1 MAASIGAGAT
11 LLGVLLT
18 QAFKVLTDWLSFGR
32 EKDERFRSEKRKVY
46 ANVIRVSDAYREA
59 CADMAG
65 AGLEGPWDEY
75 YSCRKDALA
84 AAAELQLVG
93 TEDMNIDYGEALD
106 LLANIGWAFYESP
119 GLNPNMQDDAT
130 LSQYSW
136 SRIQAA
142 DRHLRTLADRFR
154 EDLGFQRIN
163 YRKREKRLSVEDR
176 ERIKEAA
183 AQGRANLAAWEG
195 AGRPSIEGPEPHGG
209 DPAEG

>member
-1 MAASIGAGAT
+1 MSEGQIAILAASIGAGAT

-130 LSQYSW
+130 LNQYSW
-136 SRIQAA
+136 SPSKRRTGTSGLWLIVSVRISGSSASTIERARRGYPSRIESASRRRPRRAA
-142 DRHLRTLADRFR
+142 RIW
-154 EDLGFQRIN
+154 QRG
-163 YRKREKRLSVEDR
+163 R
-176 ERIKEAA
+176 
-183 AQGRANLAAWEG
+183 AQGGRA
-195 AGRPSIEGPEPHGG
+195 
-209 DPAEG
+209 